1 MFRIL
6 IVVSL
11 IATVTACG
19 DDDSAVFL
27 DGGMDVIVPD
37 AGMDGGDTGEV
48 EETAPRVTSTRPRA
62 AEEGVSRDARVEV
75 RFSEPVLRA
84 SGSIVASGPD
94 GDIAIGA
101 LEWADEGDVASFR
114 PTGRWPG
121 GASIT
126 VTVEGFADAA
136 GNVQEDAYNLV
147 FETSDDGAPEV
158 VRTTPMEGAL
168 DVPVDALTVSIVFS
182 EPMNPL
188 LGTLELVGEGT
199 LGAPMWSS
207 PTELRVELTGLRP
220 SAMVRIRLTGFE
232 DRSANALLPEPVLI
246 NGALDFATAA
256 DETPPTLADSNPM
269 HEQLD
274 VQVGRLSTITLTFD
288 EPMDTSIR
296 TVSYAAGT
304 SVGILSG
311 NWSADG
317 LTLSL
322 SARDRVRVDVE
333 HRIDL
338 SNLRDEAGNL
348 LDGTVGLD
356 EGELVFT
363 TSSADAVIPFV
374 VFTDPT
380 EGATGV
386 STRAP
391 SLRVLFSEAMD
402 TATTTVTLQ
411 TASGEVMVEGE
422 WNLAGTELEAPLGGL
437 ASNASYQVDL
447 GTFTDLSG
455 NSLDDAH
462 PYLGDGVLDFT
473 TGAPTGETCL
483 DALTIA
489 EASADGGAF
498 EWTLEPGAFT
508 RSEGQPSCGL
518 GADDDGV
525 IEYVKTTGDIASG
538 GTALHI
544 VASSPDALNGIQ
556 LEIYRDVCD
565 SEAVGG
571 GDVARETCLEQR
583 PEWDQ
588 FLDVPAGTYF
598 IWVASENGAFI
609 GADVR
614 IEEVASIQEGE
625 SCGAPYD
632 ATSSIHTSLGTDAHR
647 WVVPGYTHE
656 SLDFGA
662 SADEGSMSCE
672 STQGPDAVVALSKAR
687 AGSILDIAIESFPA
701 DTGSGVFDR
710 AGTKVAITNT
720 CAPRTPGR
728 EELACAGRIRDLE
741 NFQLVGDVG
750 DYYLWLA
757 ANNTEVAMQRTTVTV
772 REVDPAAGETCATA
786 IPLVPGTTNAVT
798 PSSTATYFK
807 PDCID
812 VDLEVDPDAGV
823 TWYRYTTTAELSVV
837 TLQGAAEAPLAL
849 IDPSGAELACL
860 DEAQGVSVPRR
871 APIGSEVCVAVPSG
885 AAITGITIEETA
897 WQGVDGGTRTDL
909 GILRPLEEDGDELRI
924 TSEAWLELTPTQ
936 IHMGVNVTSTT
947 VAGIVSAPRAGG
959 TRAEFIPVD
968 RYSIGNGG
976 ASVGEALWSVDESD
990 DPARPE
996 RLFRLLDAAGS
1007 PATTPWD
1014 TGASYLPADI
1024 DTLTKIVG
1032 ESTFLMVSDQETGDP
1047 TTLYTVPSDT
1057 PQAPTPLGTNAN
1069 LADVTAIAASTNWIF
1084 VGGDGPDGASDN
1096 TVFRIPRGDVTAM
1109 PERLAPA
1116 ALVTISS
1123 TNGSMVYDA
1132 TTDILYFRSQRSPYG
1147 VYAVFG
1153 AGSADPLFAGAVAV
1167 IGGSSDYGLALDPA
1181 ASRLYVFETETSSD
1195 GTFTVIE

>member
-11 IATVTACG
+11 IATLTACG

-27 DGGMDVIVPD
+27 DGGMDARVPD
-37 AGMDGGDTGEV
+37 ARMDAGDSGEV
-48 EETAPRVTSTRPRA
+48 DETAPTITSTRPRA

-75 RFSEPVLRA
+75 RFSEPVA
-84 SGSIVASGPD
+84 QDSGTIVASGPD
-94 GDIAIGA
+94 GEIVIGA
-101 LEWADEGDVASFR
+101 LEWADESDVVSFR
-114 PTGRWPG
+114 AMDRWPG

-126 VTVEGFADAA
+126 VTVEGFADEA
-136 GNVQEDAYNLV
+136 GNVQAETYTLV
-147 FETSDDGAPEV
+147 FETTDDGSPEV
-158 VRTTPMEGAL
+158 VRTTPEEGAT
-168 DVPVDALTVSIVFS
+168 DVPVDVLTVSIVFS

-199 LGAPMWSS
+199 LGTPMWSS
-207 PTELRVELTGLRP
+207 PTELRVELSGLRP
-220 SAMVRIRLTGFE
+220 SAMVRIRVEGFE
-232 DRSANALLPEPVLI
+232 DRSANVLLPEPVLI

-256 DETPPTLADSNPM
+256 DEDAPTLADSNPT
-269 HEQLD
+269 HDQID

-296 TVSYAAGT
+296 TVSYVAGT
-304 SVGILSG
+304 SVGILTG

-338 SNLRDEAGNL
+338 SSLRDEAGNL

-380 EGATGV
+380 EGGTGV
-386 STRAP
+386 STRSP

-402 TATTTVTLQ
+402 TTMTGLTLQ
-411 TASGEVMVEGE
+411 TASGDVMVDGE
-422 WNLAGTELEAPLGGL
+422 WNMAGTELEAPIGGL
-437 ASNASYQVDL
+437 ASNATYRVDL
-447 GTFTDLSG
+447 GAFTDLSG
-455 NSLDDAH
+455 NTLDSTH

-483 DALTIA
+483 DALTVA
-489 EASADGGAF
+489 EATVDGDAF
-498 EWTLEPGAFT
+498 VWSLEPGAFA
-508 RSEGQPSCGL
+508 RSEGQPSCGT

-538 GTALHI
+538 GAALHI
-544 VASSPDALNGIQ
+544 VASSPEALNGVQ

-583 PEWDQ
+583 PVWDQ
-588 FLDVPAGTYF
+588 VLDVPAGTYF

-614 IEEVASIQEGE
+614 IEEVASIDEGE
-625 SCGAPYD
+625 SCTAPYD
-632 ATSSIHTSLGTDAHR
+632 ASSAIHTSLGTDADR

-672 STQGPDAVVALSKAR
+672 STQGPDAVVALTKDR
-687 AGSILDIAIESFPA
+687 AASILDIAIESFPA

-710 AGTKVAITNT
+710 AGTKVAITNM
-720 CAPRTPGR
+720 CAPRAAGR

-741 NFQLVGDVG
+741 SFQLRGDVG

-772 REVDPAAGETCATA
+772 REIDPAAGETCATG

-812 VDLEVDPDAGV
+812 VDLEADPTAGV
-823 TWYRYTTTAELSVV
+823 TWYRYTTTAELSIV
-837 TLQGAAEAPLAL
+837 TLEGAAEAPLAL
-849 IDPSGAELACL
+849 IDPSGAEIACL

-885 AAITGITIEETA
+885 AAVTGIAIEETA
-897 WQGVDGGTRTDL
+897 WQGVDGGTRMDL

-947 VAGIVSAPRAGG
+947 TSGIVSAPRSGG

-996 RLFRLLDAAGS
+996 RLFRLLDASGS

-1014 TGASYLPADI
+1014 TGAAYVAADI
-1024 DTLTKIVG
+1024 DTLTKVVG

-1047 TTLYTVPSDT
+1047 TTFYTVPSDM
-1057 PQAPTPLGTNAN
+1057 PQAPTPIGINAN
-1069 LADVTAIAASTNWIF
+1069 LANVAALAASTEWIF
-1084 VGGDGPDGASDN
+1084 VGGAGPGGSSDN
-1096 TVFRIPRGDVTAM
+1096 TVFRVPRGDVTAM

-1116 ALVTISS
+1116 AMVSVGSS
-1123 TNGSMVYDA
+1123 NGSMVYDA

-1147 VYAVFG
+1147 VYAIFG
-1153 AGSADPLFAGAVAV
+1153 AGSTTPLFAGAVAV
-1167 IGGSSDYGLALDPA
+1167 IGGSSDYGLALDAA